1 MVAMRKLAHE
11 SQNMRKQIVRE
22 LPEITDIVR
31 SPTLSGALHSILGP
45 GYAMHPHRAL
55 HTANPNG
62 DQQFHKVRMAM
73 NYGYLSLNS

>member
-1 MVAMRKLAHE
+1 MKAMGKLMRE
-11 SQNMRKQIVRE
+11 SQNLRKQVVRE

-62 DQQFHKVRMAM
+62 DQQFHKVC
-73 NYGYLSLNS
+73 SI

>member
-1 MVAMRKLAHE
+1 MAAMRKLASE
-11 SQNMRKQIVRE
+11 SQNVRKQIVRE

-55 HTANPNG
+55 HTANPHG
-62 DQQFHKVRMAM
+62 DQQFHKVTTAM
-73 NYGYLSLNS
+73 NY

>member
-1 MVAMRKLAHE
+1 MQAMGKFMRE
-11 SQNMRKQIVRE
+11 SQNLRKQVVRE

-62 DQQFHKVRMAM
+62 DQQFHKVS
-73 NYGYLSLNS
+73 NI